1 MDVHVGRRERGNK
14 GVGMHA
20 HVDDWTPIVSL
31 MVRQLRLD
39 GDEEHL
45 VDE

>member
-1 MDVHVGRRERGNK
+1 
-14 GVGMHA
+14 MHA
-20 HVDDWTPIVSL
+20 HVDDWTAIVSL